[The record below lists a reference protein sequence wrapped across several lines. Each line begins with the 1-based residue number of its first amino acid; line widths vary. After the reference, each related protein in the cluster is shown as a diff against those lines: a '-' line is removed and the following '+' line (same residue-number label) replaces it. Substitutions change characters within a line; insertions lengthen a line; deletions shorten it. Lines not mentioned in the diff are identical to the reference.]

1 MYAIRQ
7 LEGRLHLLEFRAPVT
22 SLEMTDFISDIRSLL
37 RGVAEPLVLIS
48 DCRES
53 DVWPDDAF
61 DASVWAMRMDNPSLV
76 ANVFLCVAGAPVEKQ
91 MRALIAQGQSETRYV
106 VTTEQAARD
115 LLEPL
120 LERTERE
127 ALDAYLRS

>member
-7 LEGRLHLLEFRAPVT
+7 LVGRLHLLEFRAPVT

-37 RGVAEPLVLIS
+37 RGVAEPLVLLS

-53 DVWPDDAF
+53 DAWPDDAF

-76 ANVFLCVAGAPVEKQ
+76 ANVFLVAADTPVEAQ
-91 MRALIAQGQSETRYV
+91 MRALIAQGQSEARHV
-106 VTTEQAARD
+106 VTNIDAART
-115 LLEPL
+115 LLEPVL
-120 LERTERE
+120 LREERA
-127 ALDAYLRS
+127 ALNEYLG